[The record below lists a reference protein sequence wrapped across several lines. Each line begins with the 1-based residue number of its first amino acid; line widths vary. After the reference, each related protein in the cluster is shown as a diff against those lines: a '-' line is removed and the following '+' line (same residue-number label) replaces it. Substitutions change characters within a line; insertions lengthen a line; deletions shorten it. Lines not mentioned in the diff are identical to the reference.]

1 MIISTIN
8 IAIWLS
14 R

>member
-8 IAIWLS
+8 MP
-14 R
+14 